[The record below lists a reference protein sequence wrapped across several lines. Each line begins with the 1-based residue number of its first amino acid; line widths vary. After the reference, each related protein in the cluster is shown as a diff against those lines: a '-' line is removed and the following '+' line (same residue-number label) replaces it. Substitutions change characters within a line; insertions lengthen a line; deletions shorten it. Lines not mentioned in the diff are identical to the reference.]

1 MLLLAQVVLRKL
13 FEKLG
18 ATYIKLGQFIASSP
32 TLFPE
37 EYVLE
42 FQKCLDRTEPVPW
55 EVIKK
60 TIDRELATGA
70 DDIFSEIHPVPL
82 ATASIAQVHSAGAL
96 SRPEPSCRQMASQRA
111 AIAKPTLACPWR
123 TKQALQ
129 ARIVKPISCP
139 WQEVKACQIMV

>member
-70 DDIFSEIHPVPL
+70 DDIFSEINPVPL

-96 SRPEPSCRQMASQRA
+96 PRSKPPCRQMGSQRA
-111 AIAKPTLACPWR
+111 LTAMPTPAR
-123 TKQALQ
+123 TDPRSNRNKECKHATY
-129 ARIVKPISCP
+129 R
-139 WQEVKACQIMV
+139 